1 PLSRRSPPR
10 RPRRRGAQR
19 VRARSGSPP
28 RGKGSHSPSGRCCTH
43 SKGARCA
50 RRAAHALN
58 RLRLRFGS
66 RTPLTEC
73 LNIRPI
79 GSCPKPQ
86 GRQRRLVHVER
97 FESALWQSTSLLLV
111 SGPEATV
118 VDAFISVQEVR
129 RIAARAD
136 ELARA

>member
-1 PLSRRSPPR
+1 
-10 RPRRRGAQR
+10 
-19 VRARSGSPP
+19 
-28 RGKGSHSPSGRCCTH
+28 
-43 SKGARCA
+43 
-50 RRAAHALN
+50 
-58 RLRLRFGS
+58 
-66 RTPLTEC
+66 
-73 LNIRPI
+73 
-79 GSCPKPQ
+79 
-86 GRQRRLVHVER
+86 VHVER